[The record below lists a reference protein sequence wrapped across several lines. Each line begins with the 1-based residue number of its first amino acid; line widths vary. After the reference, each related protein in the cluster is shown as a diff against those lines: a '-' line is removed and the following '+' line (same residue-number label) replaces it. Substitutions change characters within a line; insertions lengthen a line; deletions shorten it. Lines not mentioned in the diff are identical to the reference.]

1 MWGRKKPDEPR
12 AAKPEPKNLQGNQAP
27 EPPIASLQGHAR
39 VNGGPVGATRA
50 MANVAA
56 RLGANL
62 HMKGEI
68 TGSEDLVDGT
78 FEGLV
83 QLDGGS

>member
-1 MWGRKKPDEPR
+1 
-12 AAKPEPKNLQGNQAP
+12 
-27 EPPIASLQGHAR
+27 
-39 VNGGPVGATRA
+39 